1 MLKKEKYRILIG
13 AGGTGGH
20 VFPAIALAKK
30 FQDDGHRVIIVGTG
44 NELERKIF
52 NKQEIETIF
61 FDSTFTQSKQKSL
74 FGKIKAFLPFAMSKK
89 ELEEDERL
97 KNFVV
102 EINPHLIL
110 GMGGYASIDLM
121 KKSRYCY
128 ELVSNGPFMPEDVI
142 EPYLAIHEQ
151 NAKSGR
157 ANRYIAMF
165 LARGVIEGLP
175 GAFDWKTKLFK
186 LSSDDHVFM
195 GNPIRDEIINIYKE
209 VRPFSEFSK
218 NPRILVFGGSQGA
231 RKINQTIPKMLEKI
245 DKEMNIEIIHQ
256 TGELDYQDVLAS
268 YEKRGLSANIMPF
281 INDMAGAYEWADLV
295 IGRSGAMTVSE
306 LSAIGMPSILI
317 PYPHAMDNHQWF
329 NAKFIADKSGA
340 ELILD
345 KDLEP
350 EMLAICIEKIF
361 SDKDILVK
369 MSKATFDQAFVD
381 ATKNITQFCY
391 KMIQQPPLKNL
402 KDFSM

>member
-1 MLKKEKYRILIG
+1 MNLDYNEEQIMLREQIQKFCESEYDFYKREEVIKSDKHFDAEVWKLFADQGWLSMPFSEESGGLGFGPIELSIL
-13 AGGTGGH
+13 
-20 VFPAIALAKK
+20 F
-30 FQDDGHRVIIVGTG
+30 
-44 NELERKIF
+44 EE
-52 NKQEIETIF
+52 
-61 FDSTFTQSKQKSL
+61 
-74 FGKIKAFLPFAMSKK
+74 FGKAL
-89 ELEEDERL
+89 
-97 KNFVV
+97 
-102 EINPHLIL
+102 
-110 GMGGYASIDLM
+110 
-121 KKSRYCY
+121 
-128 ELVSNGPFMPEDVI
+128 VI

-175 GAFDWKTKLFK
+175 GAFDWKTKLFR

-231 RKINQTIPKMLEKI
+231 RKINQTIPKMLEKV

-256 TGELDYQDVLAS
+256 TGESDYQDVLAS
-268 YEKRGLSANIMPF
+268 YEQRGLSANVMPF

-369 MSKATFDQAFVD
+369 MSKATFDQKFVD